1 MNKFNDGLIRGVRWQ
16 LEVVISEMKN
26 GIDEKTGEFKFA
38 VSEFLRVST
47 FRSFFQREK
56 SLKTPFVMKLSQN
69 IVPGGDVKGTTSQSQ
84 KQSEEQDDTPDSA
97 DNDYDNV
104 HNEEAY
110 RDQLNTDI
118 EFERDRFI
126 RESQIGMGNTSKRPF
141 SAIQNEQSSQQQ
153 KSPQFP
159 RKDRSEKDSLTI

>member
-16 LEVVISEMKN
+16 PEVVVSEMKSS
-26 GIDEKTGEFKFA
+26 IDEKTGEFKFA

-47 FRSFFQREK
+47 VRSFFQREK
-56 SLKTPFVMKLSQN
+56 SRKTPFVKKLSQN

-84 KQSEEQDDTPDSA
+84 KQSEEQDDTADNA

-104 HNEEAY
+104 HNEAY

-126 RESQIGMGNTSKRPF
+126 RESRTEMGNTSKRPF

-159 RKDRSEKDSLTI
+159 RKDRSEKD